1 MRSKQN
7 ERKTMVNERTLI
19 NNRLQQAIIREKEL
33 RNLSKKIVTKRQA
46 LLLTELIRRA
56 SIDTDLILTS
66 INTTGIITVQ
76 RETI

>member
-1 MRSKQN
+1 
-7 ERKTMVNERTLI
+7 MVNERTLI

-46 LLLTELIRRA
+46 LLLTELIRRS